1 MPTIKYTIDTSWSG
15 RSHTA
20 TFQVDDE
27 DLEGLSPE
35 ERADAIAELVEE
47 SVQEKVSWNWEEVS

>member
-1 MPTIKYTIDTSWSG
+1 MPTIKYTIDTSWSA

-20 TFQVDDE
+20 TMTVHED

-35 ERADAIAELVEE
+35 EREQAISELVEE
-47 SVQEKVSWNWEEVS
+47 RVQEKVSWNWEEA